1 VKSVDDHLAEGLAA
15 VQPLPPAEVALLEA
29 LDCRLAEDVVS
40 PISLPS
46 FVNSAMDGYAVRV
59 ADVAGARAD
68 RPAVLPVVGD
78 LPAGAAEEVPL
89 APGTAV
95 RIMTGAP
102 APDGAEAVVPVE
114 WTDRGMAEVRIEQVP
129 ESGQYLRGV
138 GEDVHAGEVVLRAG
152 VRLTARHVGLLAAL
166 GRDRVLVRPRPRVV
180 VISTGSELVEPGRPL
195 GFGQIHDSNSYALST
210 AAAEAGAVAHR
221 VGIVQDDAEALL
233 STLQAHLAHADLMIT
248 SGGVSAGA
256 FDTVKEVL
264 SKLGTV
270 RFDRVAMQPGMPQ
283 GLGTLGPD
291 GVPIFTLPGN
301 PVSALVS
308 FELFVRPVVRKMR
321 GEEHLHRTVITGVAG
336 RDWRSPQGKRQ
347 FVRAVLE
354 AGPNGAAVLTPVG
367 GQGSHLVA
375 DLAEATCLAV
385 VPEEVTEVHAGD
397 ELPCLLLDREQ
408 S

>member
-1 VKSVDDHLAEGLAA
+1 
-15 VQPLPPAEVALLEA
+15 
-29 LDCRLAEDVVS
+29 
-40 PISLPS
+40 
-46 FVNSAMDGYAVRV
+46 MDGYAVRV
-59 ADVAGARAD
+59 ADVAGARED
-68 RPAVLPVVGD
+68 EPVVLPVVGD

-89 APGTAV
+89 PPGAAV

-102 APDGAEAVVPVE
+102 APAGAEAVVPVE
-114 WTDRGMAEVRIEQVP
+114 WTDRGIAEVRIEQVP
-129 ESGQYLRGV
+129 EAGQYLRGV
-138 GEDVHAGEVVLRAG
+138 GEDVNAGEVVLRAG
-152 VRLTARHVGLLAAL
+152 VRLTARHIGLLAAV
-166 GRDRVLVRPRPRVV
+166 GRERVLVRPRPRVV

-210 AAAEAGAVAHR
+210 AAAEAGAIAHR
-221 VGIVQDDAEALL
+221 VGIVQDDAETLI

-256 FDTVKEVL
+256 FDMVKEVL

-270 RFDRVAMQPGMPQ
+270 RFDKVAMQPGMPQ

-308 FELFVRPVVRKMR
+308 FEVFVRPVVRRMR
-321 GEEHLHRTVITGVAG
+321 GEERLHRPITTGVAG
-336 RDWRSPQGKRQ
+336 CDWRSPSGKRQ
-347 FVRAVLE
+347 FVRAVME
-354 AGPNGAAVLTPVG
+354 SGDDGAAVLTPVG

-385 VPEEVTEVHAGD
+385 VPEDVTQVHAGD
-397 ELPCLLLDREQ
+397 ELQCLLLDREQ
-408 S
+408 P